1 MKTTII
7 LLLFLLGYINAFGQK
22 NITYSKKIEV
32 GYDLFL
38 FRTLHVDPGPGWRGY
53 NLDEEQNGFEL
64 NFINGVTAYDHF
76 FAGAGAGY
84 LNFEGI
90 HGVSVFGNLEYW
102 PLKKRISPIMVL
114 KIGYDHIWNQYAGG
128 HGNAR
133 VEFGLGVNY
142 KINNKLNIYIQ
153 SGLLVALQSNLLPFK
168 LGFRF

>member
-90 HGVSVFGNLEYW
+90 HGVSIFGNLEYW
-102 PLKKRISPIMVL
+102 PLKKRFSPIMVL
-114 KIGYDHIWNQYAGG
+114 KIGYDHIWNQYDGG
-128 HGNAR
+128 RGSAR

-142 KINNKLNIYIQ
+142 RINEKLNIYIQ
-153 SGLLVALQSNLLPFK
+153 SGMLLTLQSNLLPFK